1 MIFTI
6 LLFAISLSLDAFVL
20 GISYGI
26 KDIGMPM
33 LPKILICF
41 SSVIYAF
48 IGLGVG
54 KWLLHI
60 LGMGFA
66 NSVGVCIL
74 IIMGI
79 FMIIKSRSNGNIGE
93 KHEDNEL
100 NQPGKL
106 LEIAIKSIGITVMV
120 IKNPVR
126 GDIDGSG
133 IIDLKEALFL
143 GIALNMDA
151 ITACAASSMV
161 GVSSYFM
168 PLFVGLVQLIF
179 IQTGLWLG
187 KIIVGKKVI
196 SEKLISI
203 TPGIILITLGL
214 IKAFK

>member
-1 MIFTI
+1 MIYTI

-26 KDIGMPM
+26 KDIRIPS

-48 IGLGVG
+48 IGLGLG
-54 KWLLHI
+54 NWLMHI
-60 LGMGFA
+60 LGVSFA
-66 NSVGVCIL
+66 NSAGISIL

-79 FMIIKSRSNGNIGE
+79 LMIIKSKSNGNIIE
-93 KHEDNEL
+93 KHEENKL
-100 NQPGKL
+100 NQPSKL
-106 LEIAIKSIGITVMV
+106 VEFAIKSIGITVMV
-120 IKNPVR
+120 IRNPVK

-161 GVSSYFM
+161 GVSSYVM

-187 KIIVGKKVI
+187 KIIVDKKFI

-203 TPGIILITLGL
+203 MPGIILIVLGL
-214 IKAFK
+214 VKAFK